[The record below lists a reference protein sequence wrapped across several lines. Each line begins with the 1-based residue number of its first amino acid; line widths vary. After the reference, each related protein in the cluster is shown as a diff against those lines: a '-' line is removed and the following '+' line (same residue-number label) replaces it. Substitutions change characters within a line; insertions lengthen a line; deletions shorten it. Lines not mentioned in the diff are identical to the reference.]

1 MTTLADG
8 GMQGIC
14 SSARTGD
21 KMHNFR
27 FVGHDMDKGKFSFM
41 VKATDKAK
49 AIDKAFAVCKKKRL
63 EAGLSWRC
71 EFIN

>member
-1 MTTLADG
+1 
-8 GMQGIC
+8 
-14 SSARTGD
+14 
-21 KMHNFR
+21 MHNFR